1 MENIFDAY
9 MNVTMNLKQRL
20 GAEKTSQVIL
30 VTSALR
36 GEGRST
42 CVKNLGIALANLN
55 FKVAIS
61 DCDFRNPAQGK
72 LFEKSSAEG
81 IANCLEQD
89 GNILD
94 FVQNTKTEN
103 LSIVSCGA
111 SGKSPAEILS
121 NKKMSGIFNALKEK
135 FDLILVDTPPL
146 LKFPDT
152 LILNDYAD
160 GIILVVEANRTELK
174 VIREVQTRL
183 EQVNGK
189 IFGVILN
196 KVTE

>member
-9 MNVTMNLKQRL
+9 MNVTMNLKQYL
-20 GAEKTSQVIL
+20 GSEKKSQIIL
-30 VTSALR
+30 VASALN

-55 FKVAIS
+55 FKVAIA
-61 DCDFRNPAQGK
+61 DCDFRKPAQGK
-72 LFEKSSAEG
+72 LFEKSSADG
-81 IANCLEQD
+81 IANCMEQD
-89 GNILD
+89 GNISD

-103 LSIVSCGA
+103 LSYVAGGS

-160 GIILVVEANRTELK
+160 GIILVVETNRTELK
-174 VIREVQTRL
+174 EVREVQTRL
-183 EQVNGK
+183 EQVNGN
-189 IFGVILN
+189 ILGVILN
-196 KVTE
+196 KVAE

>member
-1 MENIFDAY
+1 
-9 MNVTMNLKQRL
+9 
-20 GAEKTSQVIL
+20 
-30 VTSALR
+30 
-36 GEGRST
+36 
-42 CVKNLGIALANLN
+42 
-55 FKVAIS
+55 
-61 DCDFRNPAQGK
+61 
-72 LFEKSSAEG
+72 
-81 IANCLEQD
+81 
-89 GNILD
+89 
-94 FVQNTKTEN
+94 
-103 LSIVSCGA
+103 
-111 SGKSPAEILS
+111 
-121 NKKMSGIFNALKEK
+121 MSGIFNALKEK

>member
-20 GAEKTSQVIL
+20 GAEKKSQTIL
-30 VTSALR
+30 VASALN

-55 FKVAIS
+55 FKVVIA
-61 DCDFRNPAQGK
+61 DCDFRKPAQGK
-72 LFEKSSAEG
+72 FFEKSSAEG
-81 IANCLEQD
+81 IANCIEQD
-89 GNILD
+89 GNISD
-94 FVQNTKTEN
+94 FVQNTQTEN
-103 LSIVSCGA
+103 LSFVSGGA

-135 FDLILVDTPPL
+135 FDLILIDTPPL
-146 LKFPDT
+146 LNFPDT

-160 GIILVVEANRTELK
+160 GIILVVEANSTELK
-174 VIREVQTRL
+174 AIREVKTRL
-183 EQVNGK
+183 EQVNGN
-189 IFGVILN
+189 ILGVILN
-196 KVTE
+196 KVAD